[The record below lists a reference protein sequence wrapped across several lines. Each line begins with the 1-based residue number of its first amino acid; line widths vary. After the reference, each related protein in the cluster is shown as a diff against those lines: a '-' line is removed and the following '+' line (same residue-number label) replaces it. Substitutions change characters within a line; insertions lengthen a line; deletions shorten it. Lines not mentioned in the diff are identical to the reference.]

1 MRICASRL
9 VVLTTKAKKKQRK
22 PFSFGARCFIIMGI
36 GIYLMD
42 FIPNRQWFAQ
52 SFGAEFAFL
61 AFEMIK
67 GLLHFAKTQ
76 IKKRQVAA
84 YHHDVG
90 KVTEIPKGAEVETD
104 NIRNHAK
111 GQYCQIYQ
119 PDCHDEDCIV

>member
-42 FIPNRQWFAQ
+42 FIPNRQWFVQ

-61 AFEMIK
+61 AFEMIE

>member
-1 MRICASRL
+1 
-9 VVLTTKAKKKQRK
+9 
-22 PFSFGARCFIIMGI
+22 
-36 GIYLMD
+36 MD
-42 FIPNRQWFAQ
+42 FIPNRQWFVQ

-76 IKKRQVAA
+76 IKKRKVAA

-90 KVTEIPKGAEVETD
+90 KVAEIPKGAEVETD

-119 PDCHDEDCIV
+119 PDCHDEQCIVRNLSGAYL